1 MAGNTFLLEV
11 VTPERIALSE
21 EVKFVVVPAME
32 GELGILSNHAPIVA
46 GLRIGVL
53 RYTMPNG
60 EVHYMALSGGLME
73 VIDNEAKVL
82 AETAEHGREVDL
94 LRAKAAKERAERR
107 LAERQDQISYV
118 RAQMALL
125 RALAR
130 IKASELERGGY
141 SGL

>member
-1 MAGNTFLLEV
+1 MADNTFLLEV

-21 EVKFVVVPAME
+21 EVQFLVIPAME
-32 GELGILSNHAPIVA
+32 GELGILRNHAPIVA
-46 GLRIGVL
+46 GLKIGVL

-60 EVHYMALSGGLME
+60 DIHYMAFSGGLME

-94 LRAKAAKERAERR
+94 LRARAAKERAERR

-125 RALAR
+125 RAIAR
-130 IKASELERGGY
+130 IRASELEQP
-141 SGL
+141 

>member
-1 MAGNTFLLEV
+1 MADNTFLLEV

-21 EVKFVVVPAME
+21 EVQFLVIPAME
-32 GELGILSNHAPIVA
+32 GELGILRSHAPIVA
-46 GLRIGVL
+46 GLKIGVL

-60 EVHYMALSGGLME
+60 DIHYMALSGGLME

-82 AETAEHGREVDL
+82 VETAEHGREVDL
-94 LRAKAAKERAERR
+94 LRARAAKERAERR

-125 RALAR
+125 RAIAR
-130 IKASELERGGY
+130 IRASELERP
-141 SGL
+141 

>member
-1 MAGNTFLLEV
+1 
-11 VTPERIALSE
+11 
-21 EVKFVVVPAME
+21 
-32 GELGILSNHAPIVA
+32 
-46 GLRIGVL
+46 
-53 RYTMPNG
+53 
-60 EVHYMALSGGLME
+60 MALSGGLME

-130 IKASELERGGY
+130 IKASELERG
-141 SGL
+141 

>member
-1 MAGNTFLLEV
+1 MADNTFLLEV

-21 EVKFVVVPAME
+21 EVQFMVVPAME
-32 GELGILSNHAPIVA
+32 GELGLLRNHAPIVA
-46 GLRIGVL
+46 GLKIGVL
-53 RYTMPNG
+53 RYTKPDG
-60 EVHYMALSGGLME
+60 EIHHMALSGGLME

-107 LAERQDQISYV
+107 LTERQDQISYV

-125 RALAR
+125 RAIAR
-130 IKASELERGGY
+130 IRASELEQP
-141 SGL
+141 